1 MSDSNQEDPICRP
14 VGGRSRASL
23 GVVAFAVFV
32 LLGALPAAANPFLGG
47 EKSSMPAPVA
57 VSGGGRPFVALQL
70 AFRDRAGAALNSFKE
85 NPNPGALA
93 ALLLGA
99 FVYGFFHAA
108 GPGHRKTVMFSLF
121 LSREAKAWEPL
132 AAGFLSAGVHAAT
145 GIAVIAVFS
154 LASGAV
160 ASLSHVD
167 GANIYMEGFTF
178 LALALA
184 ALILAFRTIRNLA
197 TGRGHVHGAHGQG
210 EEAGHEM
217 KVEGRKLYAIAAMT
231 SVVPCP
237 GATMILLFALYLNLA
252 FLGIL
257 AVVAMSLGMAV
268 VVAAA
273 GYLAYFGREGLFN
286 RLKAHEKAVG
296 VISHLL
302 ELGSYLFML
311 LFSLY
316 AAWPFLVSLG
326 RT

>member
-1 MSDSNQEDPICRP
+1 
-14 VGGRSRASL
+14 
-23 GVVAFAVFV
+23 VVAFAVFV

-47 EKSSMPAPVA
+47 EKSSTPAPVA
-57 VSGGGRPFVALQL
+57 VSGGGGPFVALQL

-85 NPNPGALA
+85 NPNSGALA

-145 GIAVIAVFS
+145 GIAVIGFFS
-154 LASGAV
+154 FASGAV

-184 ALILAFRTIRNLA
+184 ALILAFRTIRSLA
-197 TGRGHVHGAHGQG
+197 TGRGHVHGAHGHGHG
-210 EEAGHEM
+210 EDAGHET
-217 KVEGRKLYAIAAMT
+217 KVEGRRLYAIAAMT

-257 AVVAMSLGMAV
+257 AVLAMSLGMAI

-273 GYLAYFGREGLFN
+273 GYLAYFGREGLFH

-311 LFSLY
+311 LFALY
-316 AAWPFLVSLG
+316 AAWPFLVSLI